1 MKDEMP
7 ITSAFMRYI
16 SPFPKKTSLYRKPD
30 NLKPI
35 PEGDKGKG
43 LRAMAASGPAG
54 KEKVEDFGFD
64 PLTRK
69 NKFCGG
75 KSTPYKRY
83 NK

>member
-1 MKDEMP
+1 MP
-7 ITSAFMRYI
+7 ITSAFMRYV
-16 SPFPKKTSLYRKPD
+16 SAFPKKTALYREPD

-43 LRAMAASGPAG
+43 LRAMAASGNAG
-54 KEKVEDFGFD
+54 KKKVEDFGFD

-75 KSTPYKRY
+75 MSKPYK
-83 NK
+83 KK